1 MKKKSIA
8 LFIFSSL
15 MCVGTTVF
23 ADTVPHSS
31 KKVMKY
37 ADVYG
42 RDNYFTTATSE
53 GYWTGPSTRSLTT
66 IQITNYAYQVKATG
80 GVSSDKNVDMVTWNV
95 NNKTTTHYHTA
106 VDHLE

>member
-8 LFIFSSL
+8 LFIFSLL

-42 RDNYFTTATSE
+42 RDNDF
-53 GYWTGPSTRSLTT
+53 
-66 IQITNYAYQVKATG
+66 
-80 GVSSDKNVDMVTWNV
+80 D
-95 NNKTTTHYHTA
+95 
-106 VDHLE
+106 